1 MSIPSNL
8 QYLTDE
14 HGNKTAV
21 LISIKDWQNMRK
33 DFQEFMEYRNLKK
46 SLTAAFKDVK
56 AMQAGKK
63 GKTSLKDFLN
73 EC

>member
-1 MSIPSNL
+1 
-8 QYLTDE
+8 
-14 HGNKTAV
+14 
-21 LISIKDWQNMRK
+21 MRK